1 MESQAQKVLECNVHE
16 VLIRSLK
23 TLNVESRFSAEV
35 GDGESCPIGDGEIHL
50 SGDIWLYVVTCPI
63 VTIWRCY

>member
-1 MESQAQKVLECNVHE
+1 MDSQAQKVLECNVHE

-35 GDGESCPIGDGEIHL
+35 GDGESCPIGDGKTHL
-50 SGDIWLYVVTCPI
+50 S
-63 VTIWRCY
+63 